1 MYHPETI
8 ITFPSDNKRTAFINM
23 LKGFHNNSSF
33 NRDIQG
39 LHLSMEFNFIK
50 QLPGPFTAGR
60 SIYLYTSI
68 KNMKNGK
75 YLLELPNVS
84 NQDVKDYMKWKAW
97 IY

>member
-8 ITFPSDNKRTAFINM
+8 ITFPSESKKVVFVEM
-23 LKGFHNNSSF
+23 LKGYHNSYSYEK
-33 NRDIQG
+33 DAPG
-39 LHLSMEFNFIK
+39 LHFRMEMVFIK
-50 QLPGPFTAGR
+50 QPQGHFNAGR
-60 SIYLYTSI
+60 SIFLYTSS
-68 KNMKNGK
+68 KNKDNGK